1 MIILPCVKQTWN
13 TRGEILIVWFIYTS
27 WSVIFTTWEIL
38 LKTPVWEWTSLN
50 WDFYTV
56 YFTAYWGAWARRSKE
71 LNAMRE
77 HFVYLFVCLFIHFLP
92 FYCLAFYCLH
102 FRCIFR
108 NINLNENNNLN
119 LTKPTDDM
127 PQHLMKTFPD
137 TAILIDFGDKILAS

>member
-1 MIILPCVKQTWN
+1 
-13 TRGEILIVWFIYTS
+13 
-27 WSVIFTTWEIL
+27 
-38 LKTPVWEWTSLN
+38 
-50 WDFYTV
+50 
-56 YFTAYWGAWARRSKE
+56 
-71 LNAMRE
+71 MRE